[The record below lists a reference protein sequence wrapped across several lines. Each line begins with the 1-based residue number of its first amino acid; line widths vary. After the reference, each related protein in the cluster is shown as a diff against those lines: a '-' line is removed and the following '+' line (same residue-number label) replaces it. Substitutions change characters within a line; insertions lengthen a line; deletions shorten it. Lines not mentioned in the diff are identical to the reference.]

1 MSENNGP
8 PPDERVKINVG
19 GKLFETYVSTL
30 RYFFRK
36 IVQNSKFSNK
46 VLMNSAI
53 IISNLY
59 MYIITRKMSLT

>member
-30 RYFFRK
+30 RYFFR
-36 IVQNSKFSNK
+36 
-46 VLMNSAI
+46 
-53 IISNLY
+53 
-59 MYIITRKMSLT
+59 